1 MKPRMTIRL
10 VWTAISLAAA
20 TTLAPPATARQAF
33 DPARAK
39 AHLIAPAT
47 QVMVLGVSHLDNAPK
62 AFDPAWLEPVMCRL
76 RHYAPNVILTE
87 AMSGEQLAAIE
98 AYKALRGD
106 AGKWAGPTLAIAK
119 DAQATLGITGPD
131 AMAQADALMTRAHP
145 TAADRRR
152 LAALFLAAGEPFSAA
167 TQWLQLGPSE
177 RLASDGISET
187 MKTKIERFGVGRGE
201 IVSIAVALAVQLGRP
216 RLYGAGDHLSDV
228 ALPDNA
234 AFGAAVKASPDI
246 VAQLDK
252 TTPALTPFGSKALA
266 LDTPDRVLPVFR
278 VLNSPAFAKADAQ
291 AQWLSLQQSPRLNT
305 LGRQR
310 VAAWEAQNLRI
321 ATTVREVTAPIP
333 GGKALLI
340 VGAAH
345 KAFIEAYL
353 GMMTDITIISVPAML
368 DARPT
373 GC

>member
-1 MKPRMTIRL
+1 MNARAR
-10 VWTAISLAAA
+10 WSAICLFAV
-20 TTLAPPATARQAF
+20 TMLAPSASARQAF
-33 DPARAK
+33 DPARARM
-39 AHLIAPAT
+39 HLIAPAT

-62 AFDPAWLEPVMCRL
+62 KFDPAWLEPVMCRL
-76 RHYAPNVILTE
+76 RAYAPDVILTE
-87 AMSGEQLAAIE
+87 AMSGEQLAAID
-98 AYKALRGD
+98 AYKAVRGD
-106 AGKWAGPTLAIAK
+106 AGKWAGPTLAIAR
-119 DAQATLGITGPD
+119 DAQVTLGITGAD
-131 AMAQADALMTRAHP
+131 AMAQANALIARPSP
-145 TAADRRR
+145 TAADRRH

-167 TQWLQLGPSE
+167 TQWLQLAPAE
-177 RLASDGISET
+177 RIAGDGVSET

-201 IVSIAVALAVQLGRP
+201 IVSMAVALAVRLGLP
-216 RLYGAGDHLSDV
+216 RVYGAGDHLADV

-252 TTPALTPFGSKALA
+252 VTPSLAPFGSKALA
-266 LDTPDRVLPVFR
+266 LDAPDRILPVFR
-278 VLNSPAFAKADAQ
+278 TLNSPAFAAADAQ
-291 AQWLSLQQSPRLNT
+291 AQWLSLQQSPKLGA

-310 VAAWEAQNLRI
+310 VGAWEAQNLHM
-321 ATTVREVTAPIP
+321 ATTVREVTASIP
-333 GGKALLI
+333 SGKALLI

-353 GMMTDITIISVPAML
+353 RMMTDITIVSVPAML

>member
-1 MKPRMTIRL
+1 MNARAR
-10 VWTAISLAAA
+10 WSAICLFAV
-20 TTLAPPATARQAF
+20 TMLAPSASARQAF
-33 DPARAK
+33 DPARARM
-39 AHLIAPAT
+39 HLIAPAT

-62 AFDPAWLEPVMCRL
+62 KFDPAWLEPVMCRL
-76 RHYAPNVILTE
+76 RAYAPDVILTE
-87 AMSGEQLAAIE
+87 AMSGEQLAAID
-98 AYKALRGD
+98 AYKAVRGD
-106 AGKWAGPTLAIAK
+106 AGKWAGPTLAIAR
-119 DAQATLGITGPD
+119 DAQVTLGITGAD
-131 AMAQADALMTRAHP
+131 AMAQANALIARPSP

-167 TQWLQLGPSE
+167 TQWLQLAPAE
-177 RLASDGISET
+177 RIAGDGVSET

-201 IVSIAVALAVQLGRP
+201 IVSMAVALAVRLGLP
-216 RLYGAGDHLSDV
+216 RVYGAGDHLADV

-252 TTPALTPFGSKALA
+252 VTPSLAPFGSKALA
-266 LDTPDRVLPVFR
+266 LDAPDRILPVFR
-278 VLNSPAFAKADAQ
+278 TLNSPAFAAADAQ
-291 AQWLSLQQSPRLNT
+291 AQWLSLQQSPKLGA

-310 VAAWEAQNLRI
+310 VGAWEAQNLHM
-321 ATTVREVTAPIP
+321 ATTVREVTASIP

-353 GMMTDITIISVPAML
+353 RMMTDITIVAVPAML